1 MAETDDETVLRSL
14 YAHYYAAARSAI
26 EAAQAAPKPL
36 EGSALRDFL
45 EADARVTEIIRRI
58 KAIRTTRKPL

>member
-1 MAETDDETVLRSL
+1 MAETDDETELRSL
-14 YAHYYAAARSAI
+14 YAQVRSAI

>member
-45 EADARVTEIIRRI
+45 EAEVTEIIRRI